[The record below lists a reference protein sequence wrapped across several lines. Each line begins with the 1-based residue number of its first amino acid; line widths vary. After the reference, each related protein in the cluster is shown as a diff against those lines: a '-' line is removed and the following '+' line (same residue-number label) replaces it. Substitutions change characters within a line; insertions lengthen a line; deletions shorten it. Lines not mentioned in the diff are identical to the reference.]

1 MTIHRITIKAACLF
15 SVVACLL
22 IVSPHENLFAQA
34 SVKGKIT
41 DATTQETLPAA
52 TVTLTPEGQPS
63 AKKIGAISK
72 KDGTYLIS
80 NVPAGKYNF
89 KVTYIGYKTYQT
101 ALQVDAGAEIVRDVA
116 LTPDVKGLEEVVVTG
131 VVNKRFKSESEV
143 AVSTVEAAELTESK
157 SYGDLSQL
165 LAGKASGVH
174 MMASSGNVGSGVR
187 FDVRSG
193 GGLNGSGQPVI
204 YIDGVRIENRELING
219 VDLTGGQSFSSIANL
234 VPQDIQSI
242 DILKGPAASALYGT
256 SGENGVVV
264 IKTKSGQQGGT
275 LTAPNYE
282 YHLNTGWNSQAEKY
296 TNSVLTYKD
305 ANAIFHTGP
314 FVEQLID
321 LAGSSTAFKYYA
333 SFSSRNEDGIIQNN
347 TLKRNGVR
355 ANFSVYPSEEV
366 TLNIATNYVITK
378 TGLPPNDNNIEGF
391 LGNTL
396 LLGPP
401 AVGNPASYNFTDSA
415 SIVGIQNNNDMRNF
429 LGSLEA
435 LYNPITDLTLR
446 ALFGYSGMSSRID
459 QIHPASLPYQ
469 GLPSGSRYVQEQNGD
484 NMNIDLSAGYNWKL
498 ASDIFATTTIG
509 MQTYWT
515 TSHSLDLSKQ
525 DFPSAL
531 ITNIGAATKFLSG
544 DETFFDAR
552 EAGLFLAQDFNFN
565 NIYLLT
571 LGVRNDYASSVGQS
585 APSIFYPRA
594 GFAVQLNKLDILPE
608 SFNLFKLRTAYGES
622 GSLPGPLD
630 GSNLLWQGTQSG
642 AGTGATVSIL
652 GNPSIEPERIREFE
666 VGLEAELNNAYGI
679 DFTYFIQ
686 RANKSIVGY
695 LNGSSTGQTNSP
707 TPLNI
712 GAIDGS
718 GFEAT
723 VYARLFRT
731 ADYQL
736 DLNFQWAYAINE
748 VKSLGGTPSIIQNEN
763 AIVVGQP
770 RAAFWGK
777 AVRGAL
783 FNSDGTYAGP
793 NEDSVA
799 SFLGNPVAPNA
810 GSFSFN
816 FRFLK
821 NFSVYALA
829 DWTIGG
835 TIHNLTRTFQ
845 TQFLNDAEYNK
856 LLAQLALFPQADTTV
871 RALTPGTPEY
881 TAAANRFAQLDY
893 SKPGAIGYYESS
905 DNLRIREISVGY
917 NFTDLI
923 LGAQEKPI
931 IKALNVSIGV
941 RNLKIFKSYSGPDVE
956 INTEG
961 SSRTIYRGQDFLTLQ
976 NPRVFYGTFSIGF

>member
-1 MTIHRITIKAACLF
+1 MLNRYSLLRGLLLL
-15 SVVACLL
+15 VL
-22 IVSPHENLFAQA
+22 IVFSGTAVSYAQGI
-34 SVKGKIT
+34 VKGKVT
-41 DATTQETLPAA
+41 DAGTAEVLPSA
-52 TVTLTPEGQPS
+52 TVALTPSGSPN

-72 KDGTYLIS
+72 KDGSYQIS
-80 NVPAGKYNF
+80 DVPDGSYQMR
-89 KVTYIGYKTYQT
+89 VSYVGYKAFTATITVTAGQEIVKDI
-101 ALQVDAGAEIVRDVA
+101 ALQ
-116 LTPDVKGLEEVVVTG
+116 LDVKGLEEVVVTG

-204 YIDGVRIENRELING
+204 YIDGVRLENKELIDG
-219 VDLTGGQSFSSIANL
+219 IDLTGGQSFSSISNL
-234 VPQDIQSI
+234 VPEDIQSI

-264 IKTKSGQQGGT
+264 IKTKSGQSGGS
-275 LTAPNYE
+275 LNAPNYE
-282 YHLNTGWNSQAEKY
+282 YRLNTGWNSQAEKY
-296 TNSVLTYKD
+296 TNSVLTYND
-305 ANAIFHTGP
+305 ANAIFQTGP
-314 FVEQLID
+314 FVEHLINI
-321 LAGSSTAFKYYA
+321 AGSSTAFKYYA
-333 SFSSRNEDGIIQNN
+333 SFSTRDEDGIILNN
-347 TLKRNGVR
+347 TLNRNGVR
-355 ANFSVYPSEEV
+355 ANFSVYPSDEV

-378 TGLPPNDNNIEGF
+378 TGLPPNDNNVEGF

-401 AVGNPASYNFTDSA
+401 ALPPGVPASYNFTDSA
-415 SIVGIQNNNDMRNF
+415 SIAGVKNNNDMRNF
-429 LGSLEA
+429 LGSVEA
-435 LYNPITDLTLR
+435 LYNPIPELTLR

-459 QIHPASLPYQ
+459 QIHPASLTYQ
-469 GLPSGSRYVQEQNGD
+469 GLTSGSRYIQAQNGD
-484 NMNIDLSAGYNWKL
+484 NMNMDLSAGYNWNL
-498 ASDIFATTTIG
+498 ASEIFATTTLG

-515 TSHSLDLSKQ
+515 TTHTLDLSKQ

-531 ITNIGAATKFLSG
+531 ITNIGAATKFLGG
-544 DETFFDAR
+544 DEIFYDGR
-552 EAGLFLAQDFNFN
+552 EAGIFLAQDFNFSD
-565 NIYLLT
+565 IYLLT
-571 LGVRNDYASSVGQS
+571 LGIRNDYASSVGQS
-585 APSIFYPRA
+585 APSVFYPRA
-594 GFAVQLNKLDILPE
+594 GFAVQLNKLDFLPE
-608 SFNLFKLRTAYGES
+608 SFNLFKLRAAYGES

-630 GSNLLWQGTQSG
+630 GSNLLWQGTVSG

-666 VGLEAELNNAYGI
+666 IGFEAELNNAYGI

-686 RANKSIVGY
+686 QAQKSIVGY
-695 LNGSSTGQTNSP
+695 FNGSSTGQTNSP

-718 GFEAT
+718 GFEAM

-731 ADYQL
+731 PEYQL
-736 DLNFQWAYAINE
+736 DLNFLWSYAINE

-783 FNSDGTYAGP
+783 FNADGTYAGP
-793 NEDSVA
+793 KVEAED

-821 NFSVYALA
+821 NFQLYGLA
-829 DWTIGG
+829 DWTLGG

-845 TQFLNDAEYNK
+845 TQYLNDKEYNT
-856 LLAQLALFPQADTTV
+856 LLAQLALFPGADTTV
-871 RALTPGTPEY
+871 TALNPGTAEY
-881 TAAANRFAQLDY
+881 NAAADRFAQLDY
-893 SKPGAIGYYESS
+893 TQPGAVGFYESS
-905 DNLRIREISVGY
+905 DNLRIREVSLSY

-923 LGAQEKPI
+923 VGGQERPI

-941 RNLKIFKSYSGPDVE
+941 RNLKVFKSYSGPDVE
-956 INTEG
+956 VNTEG